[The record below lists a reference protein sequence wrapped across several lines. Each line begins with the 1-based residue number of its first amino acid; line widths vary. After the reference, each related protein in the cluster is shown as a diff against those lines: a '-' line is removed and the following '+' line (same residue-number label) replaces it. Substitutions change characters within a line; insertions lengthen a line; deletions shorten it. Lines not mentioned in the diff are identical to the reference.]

1 MFRYIAHVH
10 PLNNYMFTYIGLEIN
25 DTTITPW
32 SASYL
37 DLHIEIDN
45 MDRLTWLR
53 TKLYNQ
59 RDNIN
64 FPIVNFTFISS
75 NIPVA

>member
-1 MFRYIAHVH
+1 
-10 PLNNYMFTYIGLEIN
+10 MFTYIGLEIN